1 MCFNEATHSTQTNEG
16 KATVNK
22 QFGNFL
28 LKSWEVC

>member
-1 MCFNEATHSTQTNEG
+1 MCFDEATHSTQSNEG

-28 LKSWEVC
+28 LKSEEVC